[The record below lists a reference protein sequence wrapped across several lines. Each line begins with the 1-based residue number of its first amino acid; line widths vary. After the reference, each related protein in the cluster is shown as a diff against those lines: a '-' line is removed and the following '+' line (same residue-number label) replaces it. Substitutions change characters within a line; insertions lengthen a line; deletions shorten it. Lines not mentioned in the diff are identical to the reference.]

1 MTSTQRLQA
10 AKTEIADLL
19 ALTTPGSH
27 DHQVLELHAHVLNHV
42 DPWLLGRLGR
52 GGLLTE
58 LVRGL
63 LDLYS
68 PHEPTQ
74 TAATP
79 QTQEAHS

>member
-1 MTSTQRLQA
+1 MTPGQRLHA
-10 AKTEIADLL
+10 AKAEITDLL
-19 ALTTPGSH
+19 TLTTPGSH
-27 DHQVLELHAHVLNHV
+27 DHQVLQLHAHVLNHV

-58 LVRGL
+58 LVRNL

-68 PHEPTQ
+68 PLEPTQ